1 MTEQPAHQ
9 VLFCIPDF
17 DIDSLNVTDEN
28 RSAFD
33 FCFGKYLCEDGSCR
47 VSPFD
52 CPELECP
59 FTAPYRCDNG
69 LCVHYEW
76 ECPEQI
82 ESLPT
87 TSSEFLCSDHSIV
100 TNSEDCPLS
109 YYCPAPYHRCQNG
122 LCVLSLSL
130 CPATATPIS
139 VTTTLNSNHPS
150 LQFLKESVNEFI
162 ANEFIAN
169 GNSTCTESAP
179 FLCATG
185 ECVTSYSYCPTIRPC
200 SSEYLKNGD
209 YRCPDRSCITDTRFC
224 SNKTVCPS
232 SLPVMCLSGPYS
244 GMCVSEEGQC
254 LGENGCPLSS
264 PYRCLN
270 GQCATSQAACMIAS
284 SSNGCPLATPIRCNN
299 HQCVASILECPLVNG
314 CSPTT
319 PFKSRSG
326 NCYASPENDPS
337 FQNNTRTASCSS
349 TKPTRCWDGTC
360 VVSPGYCP
368 SISGCSLS
376 SPIRCASG
384 ECGNYPHQYSMES
397 FIGSISGSWIDEKIN
412 DQITNNVCQPTPVC
426 PPDLPYLCSD
436 MTCVSDYSTCRP
448 CKHCKRDNHNWSLCP
463 SSRPIYCEDGSC
475 VSNQGDCKNF
485 RKCPAN
491 EPYECFNGRCARSP
505 LFCLYHS
512 LTDMELV
519 YVSIPPEYSISLS
532 PPRSLGEKIADF
544 FFWWREE
551 ESNEQTS
558 PYSFA
563 MCSNGM
569 FQDSEYC
576 SPIPPCPSHN
586 SKRCPSGE
594 CVPLDTPCSN
604 TLFVTSQDYMDVV
617 PLSAYIRPYYSVS
630 SHLLFCL
637 KSQ

>member
-1 MTEQPAHQ
+1 MTEQPVHQ

-52 CPELECP
+52 CPKLECP
-59 FTAPYRCDNG
+59 FTAPYRCGNG

-100 TNSEDCPLS
+100 TNPEDCPLS

-150 LQFLKESVNEFI
+150 LQFLKESVNDFI
-162 ANEFIAN
+162 TSEFIAN
-169 GNSTCTESAP
+169 GNSACTESAP

-284 SSNGCPLATPIRCNN
+284 SSNGCPLATPVRCNN

-426 PPDLPYLCSD
+426 PPDLPYLYSD
-436 MTCVSDYSTCRP
+436 MTIVSDYSTCRP
-448 CKHCKRDNHNWSLCP
+448 CKHCKRDNHKWSLCP
-463 SSRPIYCEDGSC
+463 SSRPIYCE
-475 VSNQGDCKNF
+475 VV
-485 RKCPAN
+485 R
-491 EPYECFNGRCARSP
+491 
-505 LFCLYHS
+505 
-512 LTDMELV
+512 V
-519 YVSIPPEYSISLS
+519 YPIRETAIDPESVQ
-532 PPRSLGEKIADF
+532 PMNP
-544 FFWWREE
+544 
-551 ESNEQTS
+551 T
-558 PYSFA
+558 
-563 MCSNGM
+563 
-569 FQDSEYC
+569 
-576 SPIPPCPSHN
+576 
-586 SKRCPSGE
+586 
-594 CVPLDTPCSN
+594 
-604 TLFVTSQDYMDVV
+604 
-617 PLSAYIRPYYSVS
+617 SVS
-630 SHLLFCL
+630 MDDVQDRLYSACIILLPT
-637 KSQ
+637 